1 MVQCPQLSIHMLPS
15 LASVPLPTL
24 FPIFAI
30 IFTHHAHVVGSLSF
44 KTQAIVTTSE
54 KPTSSWDWKTN
65 NLKAKSVVMPPHPFV
80 YLSFFWVGD
89 VHKFENIYFL
99 ALYRKGFLTPALKSH
114 STWFLDCEVKFGP
127 LLVHFLGF

>member
-1 MVQCPQLSIHMLPS
+1 MLMWLALYPLRHKQLSLPLKS
-15 LASVPLPTL
+15 LP
-24 FPIFAI
+24 
-30 IFTHHAHVVGSLSF
+30 
-44 KTQAIVTTSE
+44 
-54 KPTSSWDWKTN
+54 SSWDWKTN

-99 ALYRKGFLTPALKSH
+99 AFYRKGFLTPALKSH